1 MKRFVSLLLQ
11 PLYLPC
17 TTCAVFALL
26 LGVLCGTVS
35 AQRPV
40 YFDYPGPKQE
50 VEPFKFT
57 NFPKWLAFD
66 SELRARVE
74 GQTSFNEF
82 SSNERLY
89 VLTRARGGMYVLPTS
104 FLKGYLQFEDT
115 HALGLPLHLVPAN
128 QRNVFDLFQGY
139 LDIKPVKKLDL
150 VTGRQLLRFG
160 SERVVGISDWTNNG
174 RSWDGFDAHY
184 GDKNWIE
191 AFATSVVAVHPTS
204 LDKHGPG
211 LTFYGVVGTVTTWV
225 PRTQIQ
231 PFVLMRRNVSV
242 ASQQAIRGGELET
255 TFGAEVNGN
264 TRGGFFYD
272 IMGDLQRGAYS
283 NDSIHAGAGFVK
295 AGYQVNAV
303 PWKPRFGGE
312 YDYATGNPHRNATRI
327 GTYDQQYP
335 SNHNAFGLTDLFGF
349 QNIAQ
354 KRINVDMAP
363 TKNLTL
369 LFQTEFLHVATVRD
383 NVYNVGAAVLA
394 RAPVGGF
401 RANDIGQGFDAS
413 GEYLFRKYL
422 DIKVGAGHTFP
433 GRVLAQTGK
442 APPLTLGYL
451 QLTYRFRA
459 SAP

>member
-1 MKRFVSLLLQ
+1 MKRFVSLLLH

-17 TTCAVFALL
+17 TTCTVFALL

-74 GQTSFNEF
+74 GQTSFNEV

-255 TFGAEVNGN
+255 TFGAEVNGKAP
-264 TRGGFFYD
+264 GGFFYD
-272 IMGDLQRGAYS
+272 VMGDLQRGAYS

-327 GTYDQQYP
+327 GTYDQLYP

-394 RAPVGGF
+394 RAPAGGF

-433 GRVLAQTGK
+433 GRVLAQAGK